1 MDLEVVEEVSGGGG
15 CGKRVALWDLD
26 EVLPTVDDGIGRK
39 GGGAEPIDDDDWI
52 LLLFCDPIWVEFEC
66 STLSDSVWESL

>member
-39 GGGAEPIDDDDWI
+39 GGGAEPIDDDD
-52 LLLFCDPIWVEFEC
+52 
-66 STLSDSVWESL
+66 